1 MTTAEFVAH
10 WEGFRECAYHDVAGY
25 PTIGYGRKLS
35 NVRWTDLSQFP
46 DTTKEAE
53 ADHLLIPKFKAGVE
67 RIITMRLEPDEE
79 TALVS
84 FAYNLGLGSLA
95 KLEPF
100 VAEYQRTGG
109 GLKLMLE
116 WLDWC
121 KATIGGRKQVV
132 EGLLNRRRAEVAL
145 FFGV

>member
-1 MTTAEFVAH
+1 MT
-10 WEGFRECAYHDVAGY
+10 WPGY

-35 NVRWTDLSQFP
+35 NEKWADLSNFP

-53 ADHLLIPKFKAGVE
+53 AEHLLIPKFEAGVE
-67 RIITMRLEPDEE
+67 RIITGSLLPCEE

-132 EGLLNRRRAEVAL
+132 EGLLNRRRAECAL
-145 FFGV
+145 FFGVRL